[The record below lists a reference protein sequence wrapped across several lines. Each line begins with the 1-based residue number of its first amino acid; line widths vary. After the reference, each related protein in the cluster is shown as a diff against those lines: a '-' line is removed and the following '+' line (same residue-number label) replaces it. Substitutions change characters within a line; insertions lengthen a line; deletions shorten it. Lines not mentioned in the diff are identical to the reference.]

1 MPAEAIPIIIG
12 FVVLAGAIAYFGHM
26 AAKKRRE
33 AYRALADK
41 LGGTYTP
48 KDPYSLSR
56 KYEPAFSTLRN
67 GSNRYAYNVIRGKHE
82 GRSLLIFDH
91 HYETYS
97 TDSKG
102 NRTTHHHHRTFLL
115 LHHDTDLGHIDVR
128 PEGMFDKLKAAF
140 GFDDVDFESEE
151 FSRKYFVK
159 AEDRKLAYDL
169 FHPQMIEY
177 FLGIPKITFTTAG
190 GALLVRR
197 SGLLRPEAIEPLL
210 EDAAGFLERIPRYL
224 RKDRNLSMEGEDS

>member
-1 MPAEAIPIIIG
+1 MPAEAILIFVAFAVLIG
-12 FVVLAGAIAYFGHM
+12 VGAYFGHL
-26 AAKKRRE
+26 AAKKRRQ
-33 AYRALADK
+33 AFRALARK
-41 LGGTYTP
+41 VGGTYTP
-48 KDPYSLSR
+48 KDPYSLPR
-56 KYEPAFSTLRN
+56 RYEPEFPTLRT

-82 GRSLLIFDH
+82 GGALFIFDH

-151 FSRKYFVK
+151 FSRRYFVK
-159 AEDRKLAYDL
+159 AEDKKLAYDL

-177 FLGIPKITFTTAG
+177 FLGLSKKLTFTTAG

-197 SGLLRPEAIEPLL
+197 SGLLRPEAIESLL
-210 EDAAGFLERIPRYL
+210 EDAAGLLERVPRYL
-224 RKDRNLSMEGEDS
+224 RKDRSLEGEVS